1 MKIEGKRPL
10 YPIFHCDTPDD
21 PADALYA

>member
-10 YPIFHCDTPDD
+10 YPIFQYDTPDD